1 LVAER
6 DQVFPN
12 RENVRKESRK
22 MRHYE
27 TIFIVNPTL
36 AEETCREVI
45 DRYKNV
51 IEKQKGVIVKVD
63 EWGQQRLA
71 YRVKK
76 FDKGFYVLLNY
87 CAGSGATS
95 ELERELKLDDRI
107 LKYQTV
113 KLADDVDPEELILK
127 EKESRKEPEK
137 KEVQDAQ
144 VQHETVQATGEQPA
158 EEVKSNV

>member
-36 AEETCREVI
+36 ADEVCKEVI
-45 DRYKNV
+45 DRFKNV
-51 IEKQKGVIVKVD
+51 IEKQKGVIVKAE

-71 YRVKK
+71 YEVKK

-87 CAGSGATS
+87 CAGSGVTS

-107 LKYQTV
+107 LKFQTV
-113 KLADDVDPEELILK
+113 KLGDDVDPEELILK
-127 EKESRKEPEK
+127 EKEARKEPEK
-137 KEVQDAQ
+137 KEVQDTQ
-144 VQHETVQATGEQPA
+144 VQHGMVQSSGEQPV